1 MENRTK
7 PKYFLISDLANTE
20 WLIDQLERELNCRI
34 QQVHFEK
41 SMIQKLERNQP
52 KVPYTV
58 LSSLRFF
65 AEKAVYNSGL
75 DAGFAVSG
83 FSGWSP
89 AASFLQ
95 IETRHILFVNFQ
107 KKTELYE
114 SECLPL
120 NGSKVGAN
128 CSEAGNTPLLL
139 NNSDSLWN
147 FHGLISKIKR
157 KMAAQCPECNTQG
170 WAPILKSKR
179 FRLGDQMVGGEVVWL
194 CRSCNYSRLARPN
207 ANSTHTANG

>member
-7 PKYFLISDLANTE
+7 PKYFLISDLADTE

-34 QQVHFEK
+34 
-41 SMIQKLERNQP
+41 QP

-107 KKTELYE
+107 KK
-114 SECLPL
+114 
-120 NGSKVGAN
+120 
-128 CSEAGNTPLLL
+128 
-139 NNSDSLWN
+139 
-147 FHGLISKIKR
+147 
-157 KMAAQCPECNTQG
+157 
-170 WAPILKSKR
+170 
-179 FRLGDQMVGGEVVWL
+179 
-194 CRSCNYSRLARPN
+194 RSCTSRN
-207 ANSTHTANG
+207 ACR